1 VSPRASIAFTP
12 EEAAAFVVE
21 SHTVTCA
28 TLGRDG
34 WPHLMPL
41 WYVVRGD
48 DGITAAQRRRPAASQ
63 AAPPQITAAQRRRP
77 AASQAA
83 PPFALW
89 AWTYAKSQKVRNL
102 ERDARCTLQIE
113 AGVAYDELRGLM
125 LRCEARIHRD
135 VADVER
141 LGEEIMRRYADL
153 ADPTRAADAEL
164 PPGVANMVR
173 RQAPKRVA
181 LQFLERDRVSW
192 DHRKLG

>member
-1 VSPRASIAFTP
+1 
-12 EEAAAFVVE
+12 
-21 SHTVTCA
+21 VTCA

-34 WPHLMPL
+34 WAHLMPL

-63 AAPPQITAAQRRRP
+63 AV
-77 AASQAA
+77 
-83 PPFALW
+83 PPFSLW
-89 AWTYAKSQKVRNL
+89 AWTYVKSQKVRNL

-113 AGVAYDELRGLM
+113 AGLAYEELRGLM

-135 VADVER
+135 PGDVAA
-141 LGEEIMRRYADL
+141 LGEEIMRRYARL
-153 ADPTRAADAEL
+153 ADPTRGPDAEL
-164 PPGVANMVR
+164 APGVAAMVH

-192 DHRKLG
+192 DQRKLARAP

>member
-1 VSPRASIAFTP
+1 MSARASIAFTA
-12 EEAAAFVVE
+12 EEAAAFVAE
-21 SHTVTCA
+21 NHTVTCA

-34 WPHLMPL
+34 WSHLMPL

-63 AAPPQITAAQRRRP
+63 AV
-77 AASQAA
+77 

-113 AGVAYDELRGLM
+113 AGLAYDELRGLM

-135 VADVER
+135 PGDVAA
-141 LGEEIMRRYADL
+141 LGEEIMRRYARL
-153 ADPTRAADAEL
+153 ADPTRGADAEL
-164 PPGVANMVR
+164 APGVAAMVH

-192 DHRKLG
+192 DQRKLARAP